1 MILSADILTIVIVD
15 TLLMV
20 FAAIAFFLAVRIVR
34 YYDKSSSTPLQYT
47 LEKQSYLT
55 ATIVKFI
62 LLTKSVQ
69 FVFFIYT
76 LDGLSDM
83 LTGAMCAAGVVNAT
97 QYGAGLLIL
106 KMLNL
111 YLFGYWIILNKLD
124 VNSLQQRYF
133 KTKFLL
139 YFPVFLLLGI
149 EVLLDMAFFGS
160 LDMKSVVD
168 CCGAIFSTTDAS
180 YIAAVLTHGK
190 LLALAFYINLFAL
203 GVMYALKQKYLFGVF
218 NLTFVVVAL
227 LSLIAYFGTYIYEL
241 PTHHCPFC
249 MLQKEYHYVG
259 YLLYVLLFGGTF
271 YGSSVALF
279 SFDTAQQNS
288 FMKRSLVLNLLY
300 AAVVTLYVVVYV
312 LKNGVWL

>member
-1 MILSADILTIVIVD
+1 MILSADVLTILIID

-20 FAAIAFFLAVRIVR
+20 FATIAFFLALRIVR
-34 YYDKSSSTPLQYT
+34 YYDKSSSSSLQYM
-47 LEKQSYLT
+47 LEKQSYL
-55 ATIVKFI
+55 ATTIIKFI
-62 LLTKSVQ
+62 LIVKSIL
-69 FVFFIYT
+69 FIFFIYT
-76 LDGLSDM
+76 LDGISDL

-111 YLFGYWIILNKLD
+111 YLFGYWIVLNKLD
-124 VNSLQQRYF
+124 TNSLKQPYF
-133 KTKFLL
+133 QLKFLF
-139 YFPVFLLLGI
+139 YFVIFLLVGI
-149 EVLLDMAFFGS
+149 EMLLDVALFSS

-180 YIAAVLTHGK
+180 YVAIVLSHGK
-190 LLALAFYINLFAL
+190 LLALLFYINLFAL
-203 GVMYALKQKYLFGVF
+203 VMMYALKQRYLFGVL
-218 NLTFVVVAL
+218 NLTFVVLAL

-249 MLQKEYHYVG
+249 MLQKEYHYIG
-259 YLLYVLLFGGTF
+259 YLLYLLVFGGTF

-279 SFDTAQQNS
+279 SFREAQQNS
-288 FMKRSLVLNLLY
+288 FVKRSLALNWLY
-300 AAVVTLYVVVYV
+300 GIIVTLYVVAYV